1 MRFQVRLLYDDAS
14 VYLSSTLSQIIW
26 QVNEIYHHMLGQFS
40 KRLREERNRL
50 GLSQEEFAKKAD
62 VTKNTQLAYEQG
74 ARPPD
79 VLYLYRIADAGVDLF
94 YLLGREG
101 DWAKLAPEIAEL
113 IRSFR
118 TLDSTGQALVMGIIV
133 LLAGTSQGSRDSLA
147 DTWRTVRLL
156 KRMTQASTEE
166 KAMIERAVDALL
178 GSSGEPSR
186 PARSESDLANP
197 VQS

>member
-1 MRFQVRLLYDDAS
+1 MRFQVRLLYDEPSAN
-14 VYLSSTLSQIIW
+14 LHSTLSQIIW

-40 KRLREERNRL
+40 NRLREERNRL
-50 GLSQEEFAKKAD
+50 GLSQDEFAKKAN

-74 ARPPD
+74 TRPPD

-118 TLDSTGQALVMGIIV
+118 TLGSAQQALIMGIIV
-133 LLAGTSQGSRDSLA
+133 LLAGTSPGTSDSLA

-156 KRMTQASTEE
+156 KRMAQASTEE

-178 GSSGEPSR
+178 GSSGDPNLASR
-186 PARSESDLANP
+186 CESDLSS
-197 VQS
+197 QSHS